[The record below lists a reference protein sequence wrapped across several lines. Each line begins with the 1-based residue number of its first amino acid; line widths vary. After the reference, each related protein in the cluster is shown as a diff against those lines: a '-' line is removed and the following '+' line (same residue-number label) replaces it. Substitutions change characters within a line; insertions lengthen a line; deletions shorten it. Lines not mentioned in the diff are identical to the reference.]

1 MTRRLR
7 TVTKIFKNMYLSG
20 RTAVQFQFQSPV
32 RTPPAVPRRMPL
44 PSSPLRLAIFI
55 SRFLPAATHRP
66 RSKGCYRWL
75 AFPVLNFAAFSPL
88 YPVPEAYAKRALR
101 TVSQR
106 STVARQEDQKDNYY
120 LQCSMN
126 LYHGIELLV
135 GICGYVRSL
144 N

>member
-55 SRFLPAATHRP
+55 SRFLPAAAHRP
-66 RSKGCYRWL
+66 RSKGCCWL
-75 AFPVLNFAAFSPL
+75 AFPVLNFAASSPL
-88 YPVPEAYAKRALR
+88 HPIPKAYAKRALR
-101 TVSQR
+101 SVSQR
-106 STVARQEDQKDNYY
+106 SVVTRQEDLKDDY
-120 LQCSMN
+120 LQCSIN
-126 LYHGIELLV
+126 LSRNRVVSWGFWI
-135 GICGYVRSL
+135 RTF
-144 N
+144 